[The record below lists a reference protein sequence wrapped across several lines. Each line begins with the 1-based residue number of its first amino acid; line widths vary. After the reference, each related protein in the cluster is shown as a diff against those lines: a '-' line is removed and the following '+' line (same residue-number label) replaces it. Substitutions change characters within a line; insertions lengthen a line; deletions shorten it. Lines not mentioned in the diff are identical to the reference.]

1 MAVEIDSRALNFAD
15 IVRPGD
21 TVCWGQAAA
30 EPLALTAALLAQRAA
45 IGSFNAFIGIG
56 WSATPD
62 VAACDYI
69 HFTSYCG
76 IGTNRRLAAAGKLD
90 ILACHYSELGK
101 ILQRQVDVLLLQLAP
116 GDEAGVYSLSLSC
129 EYLLPL
135 IASARVVVA
144 EVNDQ
149 APFTFCERTVRAD
162 EIDVIVR
169 TSRPLAEAEAP
180 IAGQAETAIAKHV
193 AGLVEDGAV
202 LQIGIGAIPEFVLR
216 ALSGHRDLGVH
227 SGMISDGIADLMES
241 GAVTN
246 GRKRID
252 TGVSVAGLL
261 VGSRRLTEFAHR
273 NPKILLRS
281 TDYTHSI
288 SVIAQH
294 DRFTAIN
301 SAVEVDL
308 TGQINSETLHGL
320 YVGAVG
326 GAVDFL
332 RGAHASRG
340 GLPIVA
346 LPATASG
353 RNGAASRIVP
363 KLNGPVTTS
372 RADAGIIVTEFGIAD
387 LRGIPVAQRV
397 ERMIAIADPAFRE
410 NLKREASCIQL
421 PIAKG

>member
-1 MAVEIDSRALNFAD
+1 MPSEFDIRALDFAK

-30 EPLALTAALLAQRAA
+30 EPLALTQALIAQRAA
-45 IGSFNAFIGIG
+45 IGAFNAFIGFG
-56 WSATPD
+56 WSDTAD
-62 VAACDYI
+62 VASCDYVTY
-69 HFTSYCG
+69 TSYCG
-76 IGTNRRLAAAGKLD
+76 IGTNRRLAAAGKLN
-90 ILACHYSELGK
+90 ILPCHYSALGK
-101 ILQRQVDVLLLQLAP
+101 NLEQRIDVLLLQLAP
-116 GDEAGVYSLSLSC
+116 ADEEGVYSLSLAC

-135 IASARVVVA
+135 IDSARILVA
-144 EVNDQ
+144 EVNDR

-162 EIDVIVR
+162 EIDIIVR
-169 TSRPLAEAEAP
+169 TSRPLLEVESYAS
-180 IAGQAETAIAKHV
+180 GQAEIAIAEHV

-202 LQIGIGAIPEFVLR
+202 LQIGIGAIPECVVR

-227 SGMISDGIADLMES
+227 SGMISDGIADLMAS

-246 GRKRID
+246 ARKRID

-281 TDYTHSI
+281 TDYTHSH
-288 SVIAQH
+288 SVIAQL

-308 TGQINSETLHGL
+308 TGQINSETVHGR

-346 LPATASG
+346 LPAAARG
-353 RNGAASRIVP
+353 RNGSTSRIVS
-363 KLNGPVTTS
+363 KLSGPVTAS
-372 RADAGIIVTEFGIAD
+372 RADAGIFVTEYGIAD
-387 LRGIPVAQRV
+387 LRGVPLTQRV
-397 ERMIAIADPAFRE
+397 DRMIAIADPAIRE
-410 NLKREASCIQL
+410 NLEREASCDAVAEI
-421 PIAKG
+421 